1 MLSVHLYDLS
11 FHAFHG
17 MYEGEALVG
26 NTFQVNLT
34 VSYDDDRIKTDDL
47 RSLINYEELFEIV
60 KKRMAIRSQLLEE
73 IAETIILKIRHQYA
87 MAKEI
92 SISIFKLEAPLE
104 NFHGKVGITMQR
116 RF

>member
-1 MLSVHLYDLS
+1 
-11 FHAFHG
+11 
-17 MYEGEALVG
+17 
-26 NTFQVNLT
+26 
-34 VSYDDDRIKTDDL
+34 
-47 RSLINYEELFEIV
+47 
-60 KKRMAIRSQLLEE
+60 MAIRSQLLEE